1 MRSYLSLIP
10 ISAKVHRR
18 QNRMTLLCIIFAVF
32 MVTAIFSM
40 AEMGARI
47 EQSRLSDKHGDF
59 SLVDS
64 LVDTVMGQTLM
75 VTAVVMFLLVLIAGV
90 LMISSSMN
98 SSVAQRTQFFGMMRC
113 IGMSKQ
119 QIIRFVRLEAL
130 NWCKTAVPIGLVLGI
145 LASWVLCAVLR
156 FLVGE
161 EFSNIP
167 LFGISGIGIVSG
179 ILVGVISVLLAART
193 PAKHAAKVS
202 PVAAVTG
209 NSEKVKTGHH
219 AVHTGFLR
227 IETALGVHHAV
238 AAKKNLFLMT
248 GSFALSIILF
258 LSFSVLIDFVDHL
271 MPQSAA
277 TSDIDIS
284 SSDGANSIDSD
295 LVQTLTNMEGVKQ
308 VYGRRSSFDVAA
320 GLDGDTT
327 LSSTVDLVSF
337 DDFDLKALQKDGTL
351 RWGSDLSKVYGDSG
365 YVLATWDQNS
375 SWAVGD
381 TILVGNEQLTIAG
394 LLKYDPFSG
403 DGLTGGKIT
412 LITSGETFTRLTGI
426 TDYSLIM
433 IQTTSGATDE
443 DVAAIRQIVEENGYT
458 MNDKRDERTSGTY
471 FAFVACVYAF
481 LGIITLVTVMNIMN
495 SISMSVSARIKQ
507 YGSMRA
513 VGMDGR
519 QLSKMIL
526 AEAFTYAF
534 WGCFIGCAIGL
545 PFSKMMYDFLI
556 TNQFPYASWSLPVG
570 SLAVIVLFVIAAAV
584 LAAYSPAKRI
594 RTISVTE
601 TINEL

>member
-10 ISAKVHRR
+10 ISARVHRW
-18 QNRMTLLCIIFAVF
+18 QNRMTLLCIIFSVF

-40 AEMGARI
+40 AEMGARM
-47 EQSRLSDKHGDF
+47 ELFRLSEKHSDF
-59 SLVDS
+59 SVTILFDS
-64 LVDTVMGQTLM
+64 TMGQTLLL
-75 VTAVVMFLLVLIAGV
+75 TAGVMFLLVLIAGV
-90 LMISSSMN
+90 LMISGSIN

-145 LASWVLCAVLR
+145 LSSWALCAALR

-167 LFGISGIGIVSG
+167 LFGISGIGIASG
-179 ILVGVISVLLAART
+179 ILVGVVTVLLAART

-202 PVAAVTG
+202 PVAAVSG
-209 NSEKVKTGHH
+209 NPEKPKTGRH
-219 AVHTGFLR
+219 AAHTGFFR
-227 IETALGVHHAV
+227 IETALGIHHAV
-238 AAKKNLFLMT
+238 AAKKKLFLMI

-295 LVQTLTNMEGVKQ
+295 LMQTLANMEGVKQ
-308 VYGRRSSFDVAA
+308 IYGRRSCFDVAA
-320 GLDGDTT
+320 VLAGDAT
-327 LSSTVDLVSF
+327 LSGTVDLVSF

-375 SWAVGD
+375 SWGAGD
-381 TILVGNEQLTIAG
+381 TILVGDERLTIAG

-426 TDYSLIM
+426 TDYSLLM
-433 IQTTSGATDE
+433 IQTTSGAADE
-443 DVAAIRQIVEENGYT
+443 NVAAIRQIVEENGYT
-458 MNDKRDERTSGTY
+458 MNDKRDQHTSGTY

-481 LGIITLVTVMNIMN
+481 LGIITLVTVLNIVN
-495 SISMSVSARIKQ
+495 SISMSVSARMKQ
-507 YGSMRA
+507 YGAMRA

-534 WGCFIGCAIGL
+534 WGCIVGCATGL
-545 PFSKMMYDFLI
+545 PFSKVIYDFLI
-556 TNQFPYASWSLPVG
+556 TDHFPMRPGACLSDRWPS
-570 SLAVIVLFVIAAAV
+570 SSCFVIGAAL
-584 LAAYSPAKRI
+584 LAARAPAKRMQ
-594 RTISVTE
+594 TISVTD